1 MQETRVWSLG
11 QEDPLEKEMAIHS
24 SILAWEIPW
33 ISMTGAWQATVHGVT
48 KESDT
53 TEWLD
58 NKTTTPVYPP
68 ILSVFLGKHKS
79 ILLLYSFVL
88 LRTSYKWNPTVCNLS
103 RLPFLTKLH
112 ASTLLCVD
120 NSSPFIAEQY
130 YLVQR
135 YQSLFNH
142 SPREGHLCFFPC
154 FGHGSICC
162 KHLWASSCVNI
173 SFHFSGINDQE
184 WNCGLHGKCM
194 FTLMRSCQ
202 IIFQSSWTIL
212 HSRQWHVKDPVS
224 PHPHQHWVFSLLIL
238 WAVEIGIL
246 W

>member
-1 MQETRVWSLG
+1 MGCHQDLVDFPGGLVPTNLPAHAGDSGLIPGSGRSPGEGNGNPLQYSCPGNPMDFHDRSLAGYSPWGHKRVRHNWVTRQQNNNPCLPSHPISV
-11 QEDPLEKEMAIHS
+11 
-24 SILAWEIPW
+24 PW
-33 ISMTGAWQATVHGVT
+33 
-48 KESDT
+48 
-53 TEWLD
+53 
-58 NKTTTPVYPP
+58 KTQ
-68 ILSVFLGKHKS
+68 ICS
-79 ILLLYSFVL
+79 LLYSFVL

-212 HSRQWHVKDPVS
+212 HSRQ
-224 PHPHQHWVFSLLIL
+224 
-238 WAVEIGIL
+238 
-246 W
+246 